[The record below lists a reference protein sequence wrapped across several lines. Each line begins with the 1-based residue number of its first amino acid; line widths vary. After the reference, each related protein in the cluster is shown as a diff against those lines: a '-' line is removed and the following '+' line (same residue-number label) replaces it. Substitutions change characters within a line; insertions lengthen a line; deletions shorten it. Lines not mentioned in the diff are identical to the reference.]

1 MSPLGIS
8 GQQTVETR
16 ESPQAKMWG
25 LGTRGTA
32 GCRQNGQGTDV
43 KRAKQ
48 PRLQQPLKATK
59 KTPQRRRRIQRQE
72 ENSEEQSPR
81 TSWCRYRDALYS
93 RSANPSPSAAGL
105 YTCSLVRERLPKA

>member
-1 MSPLGIS
+1 MSPLGIF

-48 PRLQQPLKATK
+48 RRLQQPLKATK
-59 KTPQRRRRIQRQE
+59 KKPAKKKE
-72 ENSEEQSPR
+72 E
-81 TSWCRYRDALYS
+81 TG
-93 RSANPSPSAAGL
+93 AGGKF
-105 YTCSLVRERLPKA
+105 RGAEP